1 MYSVLK
7 VKDGYTLYAL
17 KMVYGG
23 FGAFVMVNHAK
34 TFLDISW
41 QRTLGDVPAGGHAD
55 DDDREAQVSY
65 NPEDWAF
72 AALSVYTDII
82 GLFLYALS
90 RLQGKAL
97 ISHFKTD

>member
-1 MYSVLK
+1 M
-7 VKDGYTLYAL
+7 
-17 KMVYGG
+17 
-23 FGAFVMVNHAK
+23 
-34 TFLDISW
+34 FLLVDTQMMMI
-41 QRTLGDVPAGGHAD
+41 GKHKY
-55 DDDREAQVSY
+55 SY

-97 ISHFKTD
+97 IRRGHFKTD